1 MTMIVCG
8 KFLLIIHDMTVKVST
23 LFFQRRWISIYN
35 INNQCLRIDVI
46 LETNDDVWKSNCWS
60 YSVSGTANN
69 NKIVFDGRNVDKKLT
84 SSSKNILNSKESFLE
99 LKLNMTLLLKPSD
112 GNPLQKFRDI
122 TAQYKTIISNNKCI
136 LNESKYSDF
145 VFIVQG
151 KQFKVHKSILAAASP
166 VFDKLFSADLIE
178 SRTNECDVKDME
190 PTIFQYL
197 LSFIYSGEL
206 PENLHE
212 GNTARILF
220 AAAHRY
226 QIGELV
232 DVCKQVEHF
241 KLSVENAE
249 EMYKWAFTYDL
260 DDIKMDAWNII
271 KL

>member
-1 MTMIVCG
+1 M
-8 KFLLIIHDMTVKVST
+8 FTV
-23 LFFQRRWISIYN
+23 F
-35 INNQCLRIDVI
+35 
-46 LETNDDVWKSNCWS
+46 LETNEDFWKSKCWFC
-60 YSVSGTANN
+60 SVSGTANN
-69 NKIVFDGRNVDKKLT
+69 MKIVFDEKSVLEKLT
-84 SSSKNILNSKESFLE
+84 FSIIEIFKPMESFLE
-99 LKLNMTLLLKPSD
+99 LKLKMTLLLKPSD
-112 GNPLQKFRDI
+112 KNPLQKFMDI
-122 TAQYKTIISNNKCI
+122 TAQYKTIISNNKRI
-136 LNESKYSDF
+136 LNESEYSDF

-151 KQFKVHKSILAAASP
+151 KEFKVHKNILAAASP
-166 VFDKLFSADLIE
+166 VFHKLFSAELKE

-206 PENLHE
+206 PENIHE
-212 GNTARILF
+212 GNIALKLF
-220 AAAHRY
+220 AAAHCY

-249 EMYKWAFTYDL
+249 EMYKWAFTYEL